1 MRSLAAFAALAAA
14 GVFSAAAVL
23 WSFARFSD
31 QAKIRRVRRQMKA
44 SLYEMRLFIDE
55 PRVLLRAQKQL
66 IVSNIRYL
74 GMMLRPIILIMAPM
88 LFLMTMLDT
97 VYGCRPLRA
106 GESALLTVYAR
117 PAIDLRAAHTAIEAP
132 SGVAV
137 ETPLVRIP
145 GEQRICWR
153 IRATHAGSATLRVS
167 LQDSVYDKS
176 VQTGA
181 GFAWISRERVRS
193 LWAWILDPTEKRLP
207 AGPAERIEVAYPA
220 AALTFAGITLPWI
233 AWYMLATLIATI
245 FLRRRF
251 GVTF

>member
-23 WSFARFSD
+23 SSFARFSD

-106 GESALLTVYAR
+106 
-117 PAIDLRAAHTAIEAP
+117 
-132 SGVAV
+132 
-137 ETPLVRIP
+137 
-145 GEQRICWR
+145 
-153 IRATHAGSATLRVS
+153 
-167 LQDSVYDKS
+167 
-176 VQTGA
+176 
-181 GFAWISRERVRS
+181 
-193 LWAWILDPTEKRLP
+193 
-207 AGPAERIEVAYPA
+207 
-220 AALTFAGITLPWI
+220 
-233 AWYMLATLIATI
+233 
-245 FLRRRF
+245 
-251 GVTF
+251 